1 MTEPS
6 ASAPSPAPSVV
17 VVGSIAFDTVE
28 TPKGRREKLQG
39 GSASYSAIASALF
52 APTGLVGV
60 VGDDFPDAYT
70 AAYARA
76 GIDLAGLSRAPGKT
90 FHWDGTYS
98 ADMNSRRTN
107 CTELNVFADFSPDLP
122 ATYRAAPF
130 LCLGNIAPSLQARVL
145 DQMSSRPF
153 TMLDTMELWI
163 DTARAELLD
172 VVNRVDL
179 LTVNEHEARA
189 LTGKTSLLEAARAIL
204 RLGPAWALVKKG
216 EHGAFL
222 MGRDGGDPVLVPAWP
237 LEDVTDPTGAGDTFA
252 GALIGSL
259 ASGGAVDREAFRR
272 ALLRATVA
280 SSCTCSAFG
289 LEGLSA
295 LTRADLDARSAR
307 FRSMLP

>member
-1 MTEPS
+1 MTEPT
-6 ASAPSPAPSVV
+6 APSVV

-76 GIDLAGLSRAPGKT
+76 GIDLAGLVRAPGLT

-107 CTELNVFADFSPDLP
+107 RTDLNVFAGFSPDLP
-122 ATYRAAPF
+122 DAYRAAPV
-130 LCLGNIAPSLQARVL
+130 LCLGNIAPSLQLRVL
-145 DQMSSRPF
+145 SQMTARPF
-153 TMLDTMELWI
+153 VMLDTMELWI
-163 DTARAELLD
+163 STERTDLMDAISRS
-172 VVNRVDL
+172 DL

-189 LTGKTSLLEAARAIL
+189 LTGKTSLLEAARDIL

-222 MGRDGGDPVLVPAWP
+222 MGRDGTDPVLVPAWP

-289 LEGLSA
+289 LEGLAA
-295 LTRADLDARSAR
+295 LTRADLDARADR